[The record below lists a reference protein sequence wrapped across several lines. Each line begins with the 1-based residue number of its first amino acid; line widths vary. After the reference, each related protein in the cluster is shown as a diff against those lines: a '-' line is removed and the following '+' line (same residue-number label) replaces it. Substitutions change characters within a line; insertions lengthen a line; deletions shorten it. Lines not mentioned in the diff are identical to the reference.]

1 MSTRVEARNLNLL
14 FDARVDAPTWSS
26 TGSSSPTF
34 TPIIRR
40 AYQVYMPQPNCCRL
54 PSADEKRHWIFWG
67 PVGIDN
73 VARGIESMLTDN
85 NRFHVAGGEAV
96 ADATYITVHQLSEA
110 TGMWA

>member
-1 MSTRVEARNLNLL
+1 LVINGIFIAHLHSDHPPGLPGLYAT
-14 FDARVDAPTWSS
+14 
-26 TGSSSPTF
+26 
-34 TPIIRR
+34 
-40 AYQVYMPQPNCCRL
+40 PNCYRL